1 MQVKKDN
8 AGFALP
14 APTEASKVSST
25 VTESSSSSS
34 TATTTTSSEALS
46 GLPAEAVN
54 TGSRDLM
61 IGGAVLLV
69 LFIAFFFAKSAYANT
84 LVGKRVP
91 PAKANA
97 AGWWMFIFLASLAT
111 GVVLA
116 AVNSA
121 KYLAPMF
128 IAPLG
133 VVALVALILM
143 IVSGR
148 K

>member
-1 MQVKKDN
+1 MQEKKDT

-14 APTEASKVSST
+14 APVEGNQPAASAT
-25 VTESSSSSS
+25 PAAAPGS
-34 TATTTTSSEALS
+34 TATTTEPGLT
-46 GLPAEAVN
+46 GLPPDAVN

-69 LFIAFFFAKSAYANT
+69 LFIAFFFAKTAYANG

-91 PAKANA
+91 PSKANA

-121 KYLAPMF
+121 KYLSPLF
-128 IAPLG
+128 IGPLG
-133 VVALVALILM
+133 LVAVVALVLM
-143 IVSGR
+143 LLSGR

>member
-1 MQVKKDN
+1 MQEKKDN

-14 APTEASKVSST
+14 APTEANQAAST
-25 VTESSSSSS
+25 VTEPSS
-34 TATTTTSSEALS
+34 TSATTASQPMQDLATA
-46 GLPAEAVN
+46 AVN

-61 IGGAVLLV
+61 IGAAVLLV
-69 LFIAFFFAKSAYANT
+69 LFIAFFFAKNAYANT

-97 AGWWMFIFLASLAT
+97 AGWWMFIFLASLSMA
-111 GVVLA
+111 VVLA

-128 IAPLG
+128 IGPLG

>member
-1 MQVKKDN
+1 MQEKKDN

-14 APTEASKVSST
+14 APTEANQASST
-25 VTESSSSSS
+25 VTESSS
-34 TATTTTSSEALS
+34 ATTTTTTTSGTAMP
-46 GLPAEAVN
+46 GLPVDAVN
-54 TGSRDLM
+54 TGSRDLL

-69 LFIAFFFAKSAYANT
+69 LFIAFFFAKNAYANT

-97 AGWWMFIFLASLAT
+97 AGWWMFIFLAALAT

-121 KYLAPMF
+121 KYLGVIFMG
-128 IAPLG
+128 PLG

-143 IVSGR
+143 IVSG
-148 K
+148 KK